1 MLLKM
6 SEEKIK
12 PKTDSELFQ
21 SCTNHCVW
29 KILENGSCAGANA
42 ASGVDFTIAATDPLS
57 EIVYSQDKGLS
68 LKRADASFADKSN
81 SVFRDVGPNC
91 VVLAPPQS
99 LTGIMPQ
106 GEGNEENGT
115 GSGGN
120 METMNTAER
129 ALNDQHEN
137 LMNDSPKNTCDV
149 ANIGTDK
156 IFGIEGNNFS
166 TIPGQVD
173 QMPFCSLVI
182 QSDEHKHSMEQNP
195 SPKKC
200 SNEGMDIGKGKK
212 AVVID
217 DDLYAT
223 FEPIIDCK
231 GSGAAETNLA
241 SSSRNPLEKLEST
254 AENDLQTSNIEAV
267 CVATSGVIVNEIG
280 NKSRNN
286 EMMLPCDKILPLSHY
301 PCHSRIHMTIN
312 EGKEKSLSDRDAKVR
327 LSEDSNTSVES
338 CNSTGSFSTRKK
350 RRNFSQRL
358 IIGSKRVK
366 KQIEENFGSKSYVKP
381 DSSFMNWISNMV
393 KGLPQSMQ
401 DVPNTSAHAVS
412 NPDPDDRLITFNT
425 NQDLEPKGIGFK
437 SLFQSIYCRSLKDSG
452 TRKSRQEG
460 EGCKDIEPD
469 YTVGGIEATP
479 ITCCEENNGLYRQYL
494 QSNRFEVSAERY
506 EAGPSSQP
514 RIKPLDFL
522 NSHESSEDKK
532 EMGSHSSSIRQNT
545 NNTENVDS
553 IALYDRR
560 EAGNIH
566 HKSDNTLESL
576 WITRFSPKT
585 TAPLIISDH
594 LNEKVGS
601 QVHATGSSKIP
612 NNSNKHISYLRNCK
626 IEQTREQFGD
636 EMDVSAGLEEDK
648 GNNDHKL
655 KNKFNPLSSSTGF
668 RNSKPMTSMFARRLG
683 ANKNILPASTTD
695 STTQVNTLCL
705 FCGTRGHQLDDCSSV
720 EESERK
726 NLQDNISLHGELEEL
741 PCICIK
747 CFQPN
752 HWAISCHASTS
763 TRKQKL
769 EVNALFNY
777 RIPSGEHISPSN
789 ERSTRLLTSEEDQIL
804 SGSCNID
811 GTDHKEERNLNLR
824 PKSKQAVT
832 SKVGRYASLK
842 KYCSASSEENKF
854 KEDPG
859 TSPSKLAERQ
869 VSQVPQRISDA
880 VKRLRLSR
888 TDILKWI
895 NANGSISQLDGF
907 YLRLRLGK
915 WEEGLRGT
923 GYHVASINEAE
934 RQSSEQS
941 TTKSLSV
948 HVRGIKYMLESRY
961 ISNHDFLEEEIM
973 EWWFTTTEA
982 GAAIP
987 SEEDLNKR
995 IEKKIML
1002 GL

>member
-1 MLLKM
+1 M

-21 SCTNHCVW
+21 SYTNQCVW
-29 KILENGSCAGANA
+29 KNLENGSCAGANA
-42 ASGVDFTIAATDPLS
+42 ASLS

-68 LKRADASFADKSN
+68 LKCADSSFTHKNN
-81 SVFRDVGPNC
+81 SLFWDVGPNST
-91 VVLAPPQS
+91 VLPPPQS

-106 GEGNEENGT
+106 GEGNEVNDT

-120 METMNTAER
+120 NMEKMNTAER
-129 ALNDQHEN
+129 ALHDQHDN
-137 LMNDSPKNTCDV
+137 LINDSGKNTCDV
-149 ANIGTDK
+149 ANIETDK

-173 QMPFCSLVI
+173 QMPFGNLLF
-182 QSDEHKHSMEQNP
+182 QSDKHEHSMEQNP

-217 DDLYAT
+217 DALYAT
-223 FEPIIDCK
+223 FEPIIECK

-241 SSSRNPLEKLEST
+241 STSRNPLEKLEST
-254 AENDLQTSNIEAV
+254 ADNDLQTSNIEAV
-267 CVATSGVIVNEIG
+267 CAATSGIIVKEIR
-280 NKSRNN
+280 NKSQNN

-301 PCHSRIHMTIN
+301 PCHSRIHMITN
-312 EGKEKSLSDRDAKVR
+312 EGKEKSLSDGDAKVR
-327 LSEDSNTSVES
+327 LSKEENDSNSSVES
-338 CNSTGSFSTRKK
+338 CNSTGSFSTGKK
-350 RRNFSQRL
+350 RRNFSQKL

-366 KQIEENFGSKSYVKP
+366 KQVEENFDSKSYVKR
-381 DSSFMNWISNMV
+381 DSSFMNWISNVV

-401 DVPNTSAHAVS
+401 DVPNTSAHTLS
-412 NPDPDDRLITFNT
+412 NPDPDDRLITCKT
-425 NQDLEPKGIGFK
+425 NQDLEPKSTGFK
-437 SLFQSIYCRSLKDSG
+437 SLFQSIYCPSLKNSG
-452 TRKSRQEG
+452 TGKYHQEG
-460 EGCKDIEPD
+460 KVCDDIKPD
-469 YTVGGIEATP
+469 YTVSGIEATP
-479 ITCCEENNGLYRQYL
+479 ITCCEVNNSLYRQYL

-506 EAGPSSQP
+506 EAGPSPQP
-514 RIKPLDFL
+514 MIKPLDFL
-522 NSHESSEDKK
+522 NIHESTKDKE
-532 EMGSHSSSIRQNT
+532 EMGSHSSSTRQNT
-545 NNTENVDS
+545 NNMENVDS

-560 EAGNIH
+560 EAGNVH
-566 HKSDNTLESL
+566 HKSDNTLGNL

-585 TAPLIISDH
+585 TSPLIISDH

-601 QVHATGSSKIP
+601 QVQATGSSKIP

-626 IEQTREQFGD
+626 VEQTREQSGD
-636 EMDVSAGLEEDK
+636 EMDVSAGLKDDK
-648 GNNDHKL
+648 GNNNHKL

-668 RNSKPMTSMFARRLG
+668 RNSKPMTPMFGRRLG
-683 ANKNILPASTTD
+683 SIKHSIPVSRTD

-705 FCGTRGHQLDDCSSV
+705 FCGTRGHQLGDCSSI
-720 EESERK
+720 EESELK
-726 NLQDNISLHGELEEL
+726 NLQENINLHGELEEL

-752 HWAISCHASTS
+752 HWAISCHSSTF
-763 TRKQKL
+763 TRKQKF

-777 RIPSGEHISPSN
+777 HIPSGERISPSN

-811 GTDHKEERNLNLR
+811 GTDHKEERNLNLMR
-824 PKSKQAVT
+824 KSNQAIT
-832 SKVGRYASLK
+832 SKVGCYASFK
-842 KYCSASSEENKF
+842 KYCSASSKENKF

-895 NANGSISQLDGF
+895 NTHGSISQLDGF
-907 YLRLRLGK
+907 YLRLRLGT

-923 GYHVASINEAE
+923 RYHVASINVDAE

-941 TTKSLSV
+941 TTKSLLV
-948 HVRGIKYMLESRY
+948 NVRGIKYMLESRY

-973 EWWFTTTEA
+973 EWWSTTTEV
-982 GAAIP
+982 GA
-987 SEEDLNKR
+987 EEDLNKR

-1002 GL
+1002 DL

>member
-1 MLLKM
+1 M

-21 SCTNHCVW
+21 SYTNQCLW
-29 KILENGSCAGANA
+29 KNLENGSCAGANA
-42 ASGVDFTIAATDPLS
+42 ASGGDLTIAATDPLS

-68 LKRADASFADKSN
+68 LKCADSCFADKNN
-81 SVFRDVGPNC
+81 SLFTDVGPSC
-91 VVLAPPQS
+91 IVLAPPQI

-106 GEGNEENGT
+106 GEGNEENDT

-120 METMNTAER
+120 MEKMNTAER

-137 LMNDSPKNTCDV
+137 LMNDSRKNTCDV
-149 ANIGTDK
+149 ANTGTDK

-173 QMPFCSLVI
+173 QMAFGSLLL

-200 SNEGMDIGKGKK
+200 SNENMDIGKGKK

-217 DDLYAT
+217 EALYAM
-223 FEPIIDCK
+223 FEHPL
-231 GSGAAETNLA
+231 AETNLA

-254 AENDLQTSNIEAV
+254 AENDLQISNFEAV
-267 CVATSGVIVNEIG
+267 YVATSGVIVNEIE
-280 NKSRNN
+280 NKSRNI

-301 PCHSRIHMTIN
+301 PCHSRIHLTIN
-312 EGKEKSLSDRDAKVR
+312 EGKEKSLSDGDAKVR
-327 LSEDSNTSVES
+327 LSEEDNDSNSSVES
-338 CNSTGSFSTRKK
+338 CNSTGSFSTGKK
-350 RRNFSQRL
+350 RRNLSQQL

-366 KQIEENFGSKSYVKP
+366 KQIEEHIGCKSYVKP
-381 DSSFMNWISNMV
+381 DSSFMNWISNVV

-401 DVPNTSAHAVS
+401 DVPNTSAHALS
-412 NPDPDDRLITFNT
+412 NPDPNDRLITCNT
-425 NQDLEPKGIGFK
+425 NQDLVPKNIGFK
-437 SLFQSIYCRSLKDSG
+437 SLFQSIYCPNLKNSG
-452 TRKSRQEG
+452 TRKSHQEG

-469 YTVGGIEATP
+469 YMVRGIEASP
-479 ITCCEENNGLYRQYL
+479 ITCCEENNSLQGRYS
-494 QSNRFEVSAERY
+494 QSNRFEVSAQRY

-514 RIKPLDFL
+514 MIKPLDFS
-522 NSHESSEDKK
+522 NSHESTKDKE
-532 EMGSHSSSIRQNT
+532 EMGPRSSSTRQNT

-560 EAGNIH
+560 GAGNIH
-566 HKSDNTLESL
+566 HKSDNTLGSL
-576 WITRFSPKT
+576 WITRFSPKS

-601 QVHATGSSKIP
+601 QVHTTGSSKIP
-612 NNSNKHISYLRNCK
+612 NDSNKHISYLRNCK
-626 IEQTREQFGD
+626 IAREQSGD
-636 EMDVSAGLEEDK
+636 EMDVSAGLKEDK
-648 GNNDHKL
+648 GNSDHKL

-683 ANKNILPASTTD
+683 ANKHIIH

-705 FCGTRGHQLDDCSSV
+705 FCGTRGHQLGDCSSI
-720 EESERK
+720 EESELK
-726 NLQDNISLHGELEEL
+726 DLQENINLHGELEEL
-741 PCICIK
+741 RCICIK

-752 HWAISCHASTS
+752 HWAISCHASTL

-777 RIPSGEHISPSN
+777 HIPSGEHISPSN
-789 ERSTRLLTSEEDQIL
+789 ERSTRLLTSEDDQIL

-811 GTDHKEERNLNLR
+811 GTDHKEERNLNLMR
-824 PKSKQAVT
+824 KSNQAIT
-832 SKVGRYASLK
+832 SKAGCYASFK

-895 NANGSISQLDGF
+895 NTHESISQLDGF

-934 RQSSEQS
+934 IQCSEQS

-948 HVRGIKYMLESRY
+948 NVRGIKYMLESRY

-973 EWWFTTTEA
+973 EWWCTTTEA

-987 SEEDLNKR
+987 SEQDLNKR
-995 IEKKIML
+995 IGKKIML